1 MTVLTEAFVLRKS
14 QRGDFD
20 RHYVLFTKDLG
31 KVAVLAKGAMKISSK
46 LAPHLDFFYL
56 TEVMVAP
63 GRSFYRLAGA
73 KLKQAYLKNNS
84 DSLKLRA
91 ACFFL
96 ETADILLRENS
107 HDADSFAVM
116 SEFFSAL
123 SAAGDNREAQL
134 VLNQS
139 LFEFLS
145 RLGYQPRLKARNQQQ
160 LTCELHQLILEV
172 GEKELKSFLALKS
185 ELEAMGRRLTD
196 S

>member
-20 RHYVLFTKDLG
+20 RHYVLLTKDLG
-31 KVAVLAKGAMKISSK
+31 KVSVLAKGAMKISSK

-56 TEVMVAP
+56 TEVVVAP
-63 GRSFYRLAGA
+63 GRNFYHLAGA
-73 KLKQAYLKNNS
+73 KLKRAYLKN
-84 DSLKLRA
+84 DLDPLKLRA

-107 HDADSFAVM
+107 RDAASFAVM

-123 SAAGDNREAQL
+123 AAAANSREVQL

-139 LFEFLS
+139 LFYFLS
-145 RLGYQPRLKARNQQQ
+145 GLGYQPRIKSQNQKQ
-160 LTCELHQLILEV
+160 LTHELHQLILEV
-172 GEKELKSFLALKS
+172 GEKDLKSFSALKG
-185 ELEAMGRRLTD
+185 ELEAAAVD
-196 S
+196 Q